1 MMRRSTSFL
10 SKTRGAGPSSDI
22 ALPPKYLY
30 INIQY
35 SPQKIQFILNLWKPV
50 DHFSTF
56 FLKCFFFICESLG
69 RTFFVVVR
77 IKCFLLLYSF
87 W

>member
-56 FLKCFFFICESLG
+56 FLKCFGL
-69 RTFFVVVR
+69 
-77 IKCFLLLYSF
+77 FLLLSGSSVSCCYTHFGSITTGI
-87 W
+87 